1 MDVALMIKV
10 HAILAL
16 ISIVVYIIR
25 GGLMLTGS
33 AAVNSKLLLAGASA
47 SMLLLLVTGIVA
59 VIMVGLPFTS
69 GFVILKIIG
78 LVAYVALG
86 IVALKP
92 GMAKGSSILLW
103 LLGLAAFAY
112 AFLMA
117 KGMVPVLF

>member
-1 MDVALMIKV
+1 MDVALIIKI

-16 ISIVVYIIR
+16 VSIVVYIIR
-25 GGLMLTGS
+25 GGLMLTNS
-33 AAVNSKLLLAGASA
+33 AAVNSKPLLAGASA

-59 VIMVGLPFTS
+59 VVMAGLPFTD

-78 LVAYVALG
+78 LVIYVVLG
-86 IVALKP
+86 IAALKP
-92 GMAKGSSILLW
+92 GMAKGASIILW

-112 AFLMA
+112 TFLMA